1 MKKDIYVYVGTYT
14 EAIKFGTGQILQ
26 GKGEGIYLYKLDL
39 SDGRLIFVSKTL
51 GVVNPSY
58 LTLAPSG
65 KYLYAVNE
73 LKEFNGKASGA
84 VSAFTVESGTGRLN
98 FINQLP
104 TGGTDPCHVAVND
117 QESHV
122 FVTNFMSGS
131 ICIFPILKNG
141 ALGPSSQFIQH
152 VGSSVNKTRQV
163 GPHAHSLV
171 FDRLNQYAFVPD
183 LGLDKLMIYKTDF
196 FYGKLEPSPVESFNT
211 EPGSG
216 PRHCVFHPNGL
227 YCYLVNELNS
237 TIAVLCF
244 DHLRGCSTIM
254 QSVPMILVN
263 YEGENSGADI
273 QIHPSGEYIYGS
285 NRGHNSIVIYKI
297 DQNTGLLSGVGMESS
312 NGEIPRNFAIDP
324 TGEFLLVANQDTD
337 NVVVFKIEN
346 HTGKLKK
353 ISEVKVPTPVC
364 VKPYLMG

>member
-1 MKKDIYVYVGTYT
+1 MPKDVYLFVGTYT

-39 SDGRLIFVSKTL
+39 LDGRLTFVAKTP

-84 VSAFTVESGTGRLN
+84 VSAFAVESGTSRLS

-117 QESHV
+117 RESHV

-131 ICIFPILKNG
+131 VCIFPILENG
-141 ALGPSSQFIQH
+141 ALDRPSQFIQH
-152 VGSSVNKTRQV
+152 TGSSVNKTRQA

-183 LGLDKLMIYKTDF
+183 LGLDKLLIYKTDF
-196 FYGKLEPSPVESFNT
+196 IHGQLEPSPATAFNA

-216 PRHCVFHPNGL
+216 PRHCAFHPNGQ
-227 YCYLVNELNS
+227 YCYLVNELNA
-237 TIAVLCF
+237 TISALCF
-244 DHLRGCSTIM
+244 DQLKGCFTMM
-254 QSVPMILVN
+254 QSVPMVLVN
-263 YEGENSGADI
+263 YQGENTGADI
-273 QIHPSGEYIYGS
+273 QVHPDGEYVYGS
-285 NRGHNSIVIYKI
+285 NRGHNSIVIYKVAE
-297 DQNTGLLSGVGMESS
+297 NTGLLSAVGMESS
-312 NGEIPRNFAIDP
+312 CGETPRSFAIDP

-337 NVVVFKIEN
+337 NVVVFKIDN
-346 HTGKLKK
+346 RTGKLAK
-353 ISEVKVPTPVC
+353 ISEVKIPTPVC
-364 VKPYLMG
+364 IKPYLMN

>member
-1 MKKDIYVYVGTYT
+1 MTKDIYVYVGTYT

-39 SDGRLIFVSKTL
+39 SDGRLTFVSKTP

-58 LTLAPSG
+58 LALAPSG

-98 FINQLP
+98 FMNQLP
-104 TGGTDPCHVAVND
+104 TGGTDPCYVAVND

-131 ICIFPILKNG
+131 ICVFPILKNG
-141 ALGPSSQFIQH
+141 ALGPPSQFIQH
-152 VGSSVNKTRQV
+152 AGSSVNKTRQA

-183 LGLDKLMIYKTDF
+183 LGLDKLMIYQTDF
-196 FYGKLEPSPVESFNT
+196 SHGQLEPPQVKAFNT

-216 PRHCVFHPNGL
+216 PRHCVFHPNGQ

-237 TIAVLCF
+237 TISVLRFEQQKACF
-244 DHLRGCSTIM
+244 TMM
-254 QSVPMILVN
+254 QSVPMVLVN
-263 YEGENSGADI
+263 CEGENSGADI
-273 QIHPSGEYIYGS
+273 QIHPSGQYIYGS

-297 DQNTGLLSGVGMESS
+297 DQNTGLLSAVGMESS
-312 NGEIPRNFAIDP
+312 YGEIPRNFAIDP

-337 NVVVFKIEN
+337 NIAVLKIDN
-346 HTGKLKK
+346 RTGKLEK